1 MTITLVIPLFNE
13 AETLAELL
21 RAITAQT
28 HAPQEVVFVDAGST
42 DATKDIVSLWI
53 KTAPIPT
60 KLISL
65 THSLP
70 GNSRNVGINAA
81 TGDYVAFL
89 DGGIT
94 PEPDW
99 LMRLADCVARNASDH
114 AFGLCR
120 FDADTTLATAI
131 CALSSGVGTKLPA
144 IPASLFSKSVF
155 TEIGLF
161 RSDLRAAEDTEWVA
175 RLLAKKHERMICPDA
190 LVHYRHFPKSISAII
205 AKWFTYARF
214 MAKARVAKKQR
225 SLYPAF
231 FAFLAAVF
239 FLNAKLGVSL
249 LGLYL
254 LIRGI
259 ALPLYKSPRHFWISR
274 PQTLAL
280 TTLLALPMDLA
291 KLFGFL
297 LSVRQIHEPSSR

>member
-13 AETLAELL
+13 AETLGELL

-28 HAPQEVVFVDAGST
+28 HAPQEIIFVDAGST
-42 DATKDIVSLWI
+42 DATKNIVSLWI
-53 KTAPIPT
+53 KTALIPA

-65 THSLP
+65 ENSLP
-70 GNSRNVGINAA
+70 GNSRNAGINVA
-81 TGDYVAFL
+81 TGNYVAFL

-99 LMRLADCVARNASDH
+99 LMRLVDCVARNASDH

-120 FDADTTLATAI
+120 FDADTTLATAV
-131 CALSSGVGTKLPA
+131 CALSSGVGAKLPA
-144 IPASLFSKSVF
+144 IPASLFSKSIF
-155 TEIGLF
+155 AEIGLF
-161 RSDLRAAEDTEWVA
+161 RSDLRAAEDTEWVM
-175 RLLAKKHERMICPDA
+175 RLLAKKHKRMICPDA

-205 AKWFTYARF
+205 TKWFAYARF

-225 SLYPAF
+225 ILYPSF
-231 FAFLAAVF
+231 FACLATVVFLS
-239 FLNAKLGVSL
+239 AKIGMSF

-254 LIRGI
+254 LVRGL
-259 ALPLYKSPRHFWISR
+259 ALPIYKSPRHFWTSR

-297 LSVRQIHEPSSR
+297 LSIR

>member
-28 HAPQEVVFVDAGST
+28 HAPQEIIFVDAGSVDT
-42 DATKDIVSLWI
+42 TQDIVSLWI
-53 KTAPIPT
+53 KTAPIPA

-70 GNSRNVGINAA
+70 GNSRNAGINAA
-81 TGDYVAFL
+81 AGDYVAFL

-99 LMRLADCVARNASDH
+99 LEHLARCIEHNGSDH

-120 FDADTTLATAI
+120 FDADTTLATAV
-131 CALSSGVGTKLPA
+131 CALSSGVGAKLPA

-155 TEIGLF
+155 AEIGLF

-175 RLLAKKHERMICPDA
+175 RLLAKRHERVLCLKA
-190 LVHYRHFPKSISAII
+190 LVHYRHFPKSISAVI

-214 MAKARVAKKQR
+214 MAKARIAKKQR
-225 SLYPAF
+225 SLYPVF

-254 LIRGI
+254 LVRGL
-259 ALPLYKSPRHFWISR
+259 ALPIYKSPRHFWTSR
-274 PQTLAL
+274 PQTLVL

-291 KLFGFL
+291 KLFGFI
-297 LSVRQIHEPSSR
+297 LSVR